1 MRTREGNRSRH
12 RTVHHPLCSTLIT
25 ARTYCIAYSL
35 LFTTHARV
43 AVWPYGI
50 PVQMNVDTTIGI
62 CACGAWRCSF
72 CISHIYNFQYVCC
85 SVELHYTSYRI
96 IRFMLTR
103 SITLSRPALLC
114 FGSYRVM
121 ACRLISTSAPLQ
133 YTIHKFSVNFFF
145 FFKRIRFNCQL
156 TFSIRLFIVLCA
168 IMCVGECVRVWE
180 FIDSHRKRWTDKKW
194 HLSGFALWD
203 WWANSHPD

>member
-1 MRTREGNRSRH
+1 MIARFVWGGAIHRLIIGRSNTSIVHTLSIYIFHATSLNGLERMRTREGNRSRH
-12 RTVHHPLCSTLIT
+12 RTVHHPLCLTLIT

-133 YTIHKFSVNFFF
+133 YTIHKFSVNFFI

-156 TFSIRLFIVLCA
+156 TF
-168 IMCVGECVRVWE
+168 
-180 FIDSHRKRWTDKKW
+180 
-194 HLSGFALWD
+194 
-203 WWANSHPD
+203 